1 MAQAVDL
8 LSKKTKGEAV
18 IVADVGQHQM
28 ITARYYQFA
37 KPNSFITSGGLGTMG
52 FALPASMGAKIAKPT
67 RQVVAV
73 IGDGCFQM
81 TIQELATI
89 AQEEL
94 PVKILLLNNNYL
106 GMVRQWQELFFE
118 KRYSFVDLKNPE
130 FVEVTK
136 GFHIDGEKVTAYD
149 QLSGALDRMLTSKK
163 PYLLDVVVEKEEN
176 VFPMVPSGAACDEIV
191 LE

>member
-1 MAQAVDL
+1 
-8 LSKKTKGEAV
+8 
-18 IVADVGQHQM
+18 
-28 ITARYYQFA
+28 
-37 KPNSFITSGGLGTMG
+37 
-52 FALPASMGAKIAKPT
+52 
-67 RQVVAV
+67 
-73 IGDGCFQM
+73 
-81 TIQELATI
+81 
-89 AQEEL
+89 
-94 PVKILLLNNNYL
+94 LLLNNNYL